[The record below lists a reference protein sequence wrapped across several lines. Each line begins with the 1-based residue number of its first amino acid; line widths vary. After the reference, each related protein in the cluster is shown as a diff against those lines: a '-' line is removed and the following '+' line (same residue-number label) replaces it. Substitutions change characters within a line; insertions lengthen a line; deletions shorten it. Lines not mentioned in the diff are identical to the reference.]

1 MVSRSA
7 KSHRHGLV
15 ATLFLMLMLA
25 QTAHGNDGIIN
36 RIEALQAGYR
46 VTVLEAPLM
55 SREALTRFY
64 LQRNF
69 EPAWNS
75 LEDRKALLRAIQE
88 VADEGLNPAD
98 YHLEELRA
106 LALREPDNDTGDL
119 QIDLDLVLSDA
130 FLILGSHLLEGK
142 VNPTTIHAE
151 WTANR
156 QQLEMHTVLAEALAG
171 GDVYQAIQALKPTAP
186 AYRKLVTARRH
197 LARLLGS
204 PWPAI
209 ESGPALKPGT
219 SDARVPALRER
230 LIQLGDLAGPDND
243 AADAD
248 ATLLDNPEYDADLQ
262 AAVSAFQAR
271 HGLDSDGVVGA
282 KTLSAL
288 NMMPLERI
296 RQLDANMERW
306 RWLPDDLGD
315 TYVLVNIAGFEMVMV
330 ENGEEVLHQR
340 VIVGRPYR
348 QTPVFSDRIRYLAFN
363 PTWTVPRSLMIKD
376 QLPQIQADPTYLQ
389 RLNFRIYQGWG
400 NDRVEVDPASVDWA
414 ALSPTNFPYQM
425 VQQPGPQN
433 ALGQVKF
440 MFPNQHDVYLHD
452 TPARDLFQRTE
463 RSFSSGCIRVERPME
478 LAERL
483 LTGNSDWDTSRI
495 EQALSKTDQV
505 TALLKNPI
513 PVHLQYWTSWV
524 DSDGALQFR
533 NDLYSRDSRL
543 LDALRSDPRGELA
556 LTPRRAS

>member
-1 MVSRSA
+1 MVNPKSR
-7 KSHRHGLV
+7 RHARWWGTT
-15 ATLFLMLMLA
+15 TLLLLMLA
-25 QTAHGNDGIIN
+25 QTAHSNDGIIN

-64 LQRNF
+64 ELRNF
-69 EPAWNS
+69 EPAWTS
-75 LEDRKALLRAIQE
+75 FEDRKALLNAIRK

-106 LALREPDNDTGDL
+106 LALRAPDSDTGDL

-156 QQLEMHTVLAEALAG
+156 QQREMHTVLAEALAS
-171 GDVYQAIQALKPTAP
+171 GDVYQAIQNLKPTAP
-186 AYRKLVTARRH
+186 AYQKLVNARRH
-197 LARLLGS
+197 LARLLGA

-209 ESGPALKPGT
+209 EPGPALEPGII
-219 SDARVPALRER
+219 DARVPALRQR
-230 LIQLGDLAGPDND
+230 LIQLGDLAGPDHD
-243 AADAD
+243 SADAD
-248 ATLLDNPEYDADLQ
+248 RSLLDSQTYDTELA
-262 AAVSAFQAR
+262 AAVSVFQAR
-271 HGLDSDGVVGA
+271 HGLDADGVVGT
-282 KTLSAL
+282 KTLAAL

-306 RWLPDDLGD
+306 RWLPDDLGE
-315 TYVLVNIAGFEMVMV
+315 TYVLVNIAGFELVMV

-400 NDRVEVDPASVDWA
+400 NDRVEVDPASIDWA
-414 ALSPTNFPYQM
+414 ALSPNNFPYQM

-483 LTGNSDWDTSRI
+483 LAGNSDWNGSRI
-495 EQALSKTDQV
+495 EQALTKTEQV
-505 TALLKNPI
+505 TALLKTPV

-524 DSDGALQFR
+524 DRSGALQFR
-533 NDLYSRDSRL
+533 NDLYSRDNRL
-543 LDALRSDPRGELA
+543 LEALRTDLRGERA
-556 LTPRRAS
+556 LTPRRSL